1 VVDGQRQIRPDS
13 RIERRGTPMRSKDE
27 VVVYNMVAT
36 PFQDDGTLDLEAYR
50 ALLELM
56 CEANVGV
63 YLGSGGAGEGH
74 ALTVGEL
81 GQLYD
86 VGVATCKGR
95 VPVAAN
101 PREARSAG
109 AMLEV
114 AREAVRAGV
123 DLVQLYPLDAGH
135 GMIPTLVEQDRY
147 YRYLL
152 EQLDHPISISVH
164 VSVGYVTP
172 IALLERLTKEFPS
185 IEAINVMGPPLTYF
199 VELGDALAGTGRTV
213 QLYAPMGSLVPSLY
227 AGAFGCMAAEPNLI
241 PHSSRAL
248 ADAVL
253 AGQSEE
259 IADRLLFMT
268 RFAHLVN
275 RWAPSTARWVKMG
288 LKVLD
293 LPGGNGVMREPHVLP
308 DASQVA
314 EMDAEFKR
322 LGVVERERQLRDE

>member
-1 VVDGQRQIRPDS
+1 
-13 RIERRGTPMRSKDE
+13 MRSSRE

-36 PFQDDGTLDLEAYR
+36 PFHEDGTVDLEAYR

-56 CEANVGV
+56 CAANVGV

-101 PREARSAG
+101 PREARTAA

-135 GMIPTLVEQDRY
+135 GMIPTPVEQEQY
-147 YRYLL
+147 YRSLL

-172 IALLERLTKEFPS
+172 IPLLQRLAKDFSS
-185 IEAINVMGPPLTYF
+185 IQAINVMGPPLSYF
-199 VELGDALAGTGRTV
+199 VELADALGQTGRTV
-213 QLYAPMGSLVPSLY
+213 QLYAPMGSLVPALY
-227 AGAFGCMAAEPNLI
+227 VGGFGCMAAEPNLI
-241 PHSSRAL
+241 PSSSRAL

-253 AGQSEE
+253 DGESDA

-288 LKVLD
+288 LKVLG

-308 DASQVA
+308 DASQVE
-314 EMDAEFKR
+314 EMKSEFER
-322 LGVVERERQLRDE
+322 LGVVERERSLSGG